1 VTVPKPAGAAAGDL
15 LLATVDVRGVPAIT
29 APAGWTQVQTNT
41 AGTAIRKATFWRL
54 AGASEPASYTW
65 RFSKALNAVGSILA
79 YDGVSATSPIQASS
93 GQANAA
99 STSIAAPAL
108 TTTSPDALVVGLF
121 GLAKRATIAP
131 PTNMVERSEVVTPTS
146 VTTVAATAE
155 TADRVQA
162 RAGDTGAQVATAN
175 SGGQSVGQLVAL
187 TAAAARSPRRAAGAS
202 PCGVRRQG
210 RTQRPRR

>member
-29 APAGWTQVQTNT
+29 PPAGWTQLQTNT
-41 AGTAIRKATFWRL
+41 SGTAIRKATFWRL
-54 AGASEPASYTW
+54 AGASEPETYTW
-65 RFSKALNAVGSILA
+65 GFSKALNAVGTILA

-99 STSIAAPAL
+99 STSITAPSL

-131 PTNMVERSEVVTPTS
+131 PTDMTERSEVVTPTT
-146 VTTVAATAE
+146 VTTAAATAE
-155 TADRVQA
+155 TADRTQA
-162 RAGDTGAQVATAN
+162 RAGDSGPQVATAT
-175 SGGQSVGQLVAL
+175 SGGPNVGQLVAL
-187 TAAAARSPRRAAGAS
+187 TPAG
-202 PCGVRRQG
+202 
-210 RTQRPRR
+210 